1 MTSPPNRLQQW
12 NGNDK
17 ISLMN
22 KNPVSV
28 IIPVYKNYELFL
40 KYLEINKK
48 YFAGC
53 EVIVMNDYPL
63 KNISQKVKKILPTV
77 IVINN
82 KKNLGFAGNVN
93 SGVKKST
100 RNYVMLIN
108 SDVIL
113 KDCSFLN
120 SLEYFKKN
128 EKLFAVGFAQ
138 EEKDGTIVG
147 SNRGYFKDGLINH
160 AHQPIS
166 NFHPPAGGPISNF
179 WAEGGSSIFKK
190 QLFVDLG
197 MFDDLFNPFYWED
210 IDLSYR
216 AWKSGYQILYDPN
229 IKVEHHHESTIGKY
243 FDKKKILKIAFR
255 NQIIFQ
261 WKNLTDEDLILKH
274 LLNIPKL
281 IFIPGFFAA
290 FVKLPKILQARQ
302 KAVKLFVKTDKEI
315 LNKF

>member
-22 KNPVSV
+22 KHPISV
-28 IIPVYKNYELFL
+28 IIPVYKNYDLFL
-40 KYLEINKK
+40 KYFEINIK
-48 YFAGC
+48 YFTGC

-63 KNISQKVKKILPTV
+63 ENISQKVKKILRTA

-82 KKNLGFAGNVN
+82 KKNLGFAGNAN

-100 RNYVMLIN
+100 RKYVLLIN

-113 KDCSFLN
+113 KDNSFLN
-120 SLEYFKKN
+120 SLKYFKKN
-128 EKLFAVGFAQ
+128 QKLFAVGFAQ
-138 EEKDGTIVG
+138 IEKDGKVVG

-160 AHQPIS
+160 SNKPIS
-166 NFHPPAGGPISNF
+166 NFQQPISNF
-179 WAEGGSSIFKK
+179 WAEGGSSIFSKK
-190 QLFVDLG
+190 LFMDLG

-216 AWKSGYQILYDPN
+216 AWKSGYEILYDQN
-229 IKVEHHHESTIGKY
+229 IKVEHYHESTIGKY
-243 FDKKKILKIAFR
+243 FDKSKILKTAFR

-261 WKNLTDEDLILKH
+261 WKNLTDKDLIFKH
-274 LLNIPKL
+274 LLNISKF
-281 IFIPGFFAA
+281 IFISGFFDALI
-290 FVKLPKILQARQ
+290 KLPNILQARR
-302 KAVKLFVKTDKEI
+302 KVLKLFIKTDKEI
-315 LNKF
+315 LNLFNN